1 MLIFIDSREKP
12 KAIQKILLEF
22 ERQNVKYVTNKM
34 YIGDYGNPAK
44 PLIYVERK
52 KSLDELA
59 GNACKGYDRFKREL
73 MRLDDVGGKM
83 YIVVEQDKIDDKLIT
98 SLEDIIL
105 WKPRYGE
112 ILGDRIYRILC
123 AWKNKHNIEYV
134 FCNRRNTGKII
145 IRLLGGDDE
154 QAE

>member
-1 MLIFIDSREKP
+1 
-12 KAIQKILLEF
+12 
-22 ERQNVKYVTNKM
+22 
-34 YIGDYGNPAK
+34 
-44 PLIYVERK
+44 
-52 KSLDELA
+52 
-59 GNACKGYDRFKREL
+59 